1 MVCYGI
7 FWSGQLP
14 FDTQMKTALTLK
26 RTCFLNNT
34 TDTLLNVF
42 LAIAVDN
49 LANAQI
55 LTEDEEN
62 EKLERQRK
70 REENKKKYS
79 QKPPKGKGWGKAG
92 AKLPVVMAINHFVRK
107 RNAHA
112 STVADPNNVWSVS
125 LYHFAFFDYFVVVLD
140 CGIVNFFFVN
150 SRFFLRALNA
160 RCGHSSDWLGYLYN
174 LYR

>member
-1 MVCYGI
+1 
-7 FWSGQLP
+7 
-14 FDTQMKTALTLK
+14 MKKSKGDRNEYLKAVILLK
-26 RTCFLNNT
+26 RTRFLNNT

-79 QKPPKGKGWGKAG
+79 QKPQKGKGWGKAG
-92 AKLPVVMAINHFVRK
+92 AKLPAVMAISHFVRK
-107 RNAHA
+107 RNGQA
-112 STVADPNNVWSVS
+112 STTADPNNIWSES
-125 LYHFAFFDYFVVVLD
+125 LFIIFPISITLSLA
-140 CGIVNFFFVN
+140 
-150 SRFFLRALNA
+150 
-160 RCGHSSDWLGYLYN
+160 
-174 LYR
+174 

>member
-1 MVCYGI
+1 MYLSSECLYFG
-7 FWSGQLP
+7 SPSTGLL
-14 FDTQMKTALTLK
+14 TAVLISLLKATLQIEGLKNTAQGRRPSLKITLK
-26 RTCFLNNT
+26 STRFLNNT

-79 QKPPKGKGWGKAG
+79 QKPQKGKGWGKAG

-125 LYHFAFFDYFVVVLD
+125 LYHFSFF
-140 CGIVNFFFVN
+140 
-150 SRFFLRALNA
+150 RFLCYWLRLQN
-160 RCGHSSDWLGYLYN
+160 C
-174 LYR
+174 

>member
-1 MVCYGI
+1 
-7 FWSGQLP
+7 
-14 FDTQMKTALTLK
+14 MKKSKADRNEYLKAVILLK
-26 RTCFLNNT
+26 RTRFLNNT

-79 QKPPKGKGWGKAG
+79 QKPQKGKGWGKAG
-92 AKLPVVMAINHFVRK
+92 AKLPVVMAISHFVGK
-107 RNAHA
+107 RNGQA
-112 STVADPNNVWSVS
+112 STTADPNNIWSES
-125 LYHFAFFDYFVVVLD
+125 LFIIFPILITLSLA
-140 CGIVNFFFVN
+140 
-150 SRFFLRALNA
+150 
-160 RCGHSSDWLGYLYN
+160 
-174 LYR
+174 